1 MKADQKW
8 TKKKNKI
15 TAQAKK
21 ASQRELDNYG
31 NELLKLPGAFKTNGK
46 LSAQTINTYN
56 RKMAEVM
63 SQQSF
68 LTHHFRHLVE
78 LYPSLR
84 NDEK

>member
-8 TKKKNKI
+8 VKKNDKI
-15 TAQAKK
+15 TAQDKK

-46 LSAQTINTYN
+46 LSAQIINTYN

-63 SQQSF
+63 SQKTS
-68 LTHHFRHLVE
+68 E
-78 LYPSLR
+78 L
-84 NDEK
+84 

>member
-8 TKKKNKI
+8 SKKNDKI

-31 NELLKLPGAFKTNGK
+31 YELLKLPGAFKTNSR

-63 SQQSF
+63 SQKTSELRAPSGRTVSF
-68 LTHHFRHLVE
+68 VSKR
-78 LYPSLR
+78 
-84 NDEK
+84 